1 MKFYPGK
8 IHINAMV
15 YCVSKGITI
24 YPLFKKKE
32 FILVIR
38 IEKGKDVKIIE
49 SPRTYKKNELTKPI
63 YEIYL
68 TYFRKMVDDEYFEK
82 AKHSHIKF

>member
-8 IHINAMV
+8 IHVNAMV

-32 FILVIR
+32 LILIIR

-49 SPRTYKKNELTKPI
+49 SPKTYKQKELTRPI

-68 TYFRKMVDDEYFEK
+68 TYFKKMVSSEYYEK
-82 AKHSHIKF
+82 AKKEHIKF